1 MANKN
6 CIQKILLLPL
16 DRFFFNKSFVLSV
29 DVDYVSSKWA
39 LAFEKC
45 DLIRLK
51 LENGNFKIKIIC

>member
-16 DRFFFNKSFVLSV
+16 DRFFFNESFVLS
-29 DVDYVSSKWA
+29 VDYVSSKWA
-39 LAFEKC
+39 LTFEKC